1 MGIKKLS
8 EKHAAHELSLRQ
20 SQPTEHGS
28 HDAAYQAELSKNR
41 HLREKVQELRK
52 KVIDKLTEKH
62 AAHELSLRQ
71 TTNVEHEDNLNS
83 LFEKEKQRNTYLKAK
98 VNELSAKKEALLKKK
113 EQEHAD
119 KEIEELV
126 EELGFQQDEAAAPS
140 AGKSTGAFAAAGAV
154 GLAAVLAGASFLA
167 SQEGAS
173 ATTALEDRQ

>member
-1 MGIKKLS
+1 MGKKLS

-71 TTNVEHEDNLNS
+71 TTKVEHEDHLNS

-98 VNELSAKKEALLKKK
+98 VNELRAKKEALLNKKR
-113 EQEHAD
+113 EQENAD
-119 KEIEELV
+119 EEIEELV
-126 EELGFQQDEAAAPS
+126 EELGFQQNEAAAPS
-140 AGKSTGAFAAAGAV
+140 AAKSTGAIAAAGAV

-167 SQEGAS
+167 SQEGTS
-173 ATTALEDRQ
+173 ATTAVEDRQ